1 MALIFCPECGN
12 KVSEFASICLSCS
25 YPISNL
31 RNGNFSEAKKK
42 VKVEN
47 TIVWILA
54 FAPLI
59 GELLQCFI
67 AGLLYGDIWE
77 RYYEEFWIV
86 TIILNILL
94 CHIDE
99 NKLKNQ
105 GIDTEEFG
113 STWLVPVY
121 LYRRAKHLGHDQAYF
136 WVWIVLFT
144 LDFFSFL

>member
-12 KVSEFASICLSCS
+12 KVSEFALTCLSCS

-31 RNGNFSEAKKK
+31 RNGNFLEAKKK

-67 AGLLYGDIWE
+67 AGLMYGDIWG